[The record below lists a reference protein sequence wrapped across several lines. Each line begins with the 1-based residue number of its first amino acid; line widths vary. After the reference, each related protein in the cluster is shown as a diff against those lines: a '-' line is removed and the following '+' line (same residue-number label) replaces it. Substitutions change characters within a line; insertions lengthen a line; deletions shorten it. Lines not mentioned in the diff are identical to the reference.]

1 MKSLNLK
8 IVLSKNVIH
17 YITFFTDKLTKTKY
31 HQEVDK
37 EASFP
42 EECQYRADPSCPFDL
57 EILVYPSGVDIGCY
71 YKFSAHKE
79 ILSKISD
86 VFGAMLGGSFAE
98 SKSGKIVLRSV
109 RPRAFLAILHYLYG
123 CNWNCTQ
130 VEQQL
135 NSFLTDVCTKDDK
148 TDKTSLPGDFSSGIV
163 DFVTDDSLNPDYLL
177 SLIFTTKTKEPKE
190 NGSCFVE
197 ARKCLELL
205 ACANRFLLMD
215 LCTACEKQLCNCLP
229 LDSTRIHLPS
239 LFAYCQ
245 IHEAKILPQL
255 ILDYIL
261 LQLGNPSLCLK
272 LLHEILVGPTGYIA
286 LMLIKDS
293 ICSFIKR

>member
-1 MKSLNLK
+1 MY
-8 IVLSKNVIH
+8 V
-17 YITFFTDKLTKTKY
+17 TDKPAKTRY
-31 HQEVDK
+31 HLEVDK

-42 EECQYRADPSCPFDL
+42 EECQYRADPSCPFDV
-57 EILVYPSGVDIGCY
+57 EILVYPSGVSASCY

-98 SKSGKIVLRSV
+98 STSGKIVLRSV

-123 CNWNCTQ
+123 CNWNCAQ
-130 VEQQL
+130 VEQDL
-135 NSFLTDVCTKDDK
+135 NSFITDICTKEDK
-148 TDKTSLPGDFSSGIV
+148 TNKTSLSSDFSSGIV
-163 DFVTDDSLNPDYLL
+163 TNDSLNPDHLL
-177 SLIFTTKTKEPKE
+177 SLVFTTKTKEFKE
-190 NGSCFVE
+190 NENGFVE
-197 ARKCLELL
+197 ARQCLELL
-205 ACANRFLLMD
+205 ACANRFLLTD

-229 LDSTRIHLPS
+229 LDSARIHLPS

-245 IHEAKILPQL
+245 IHEAKLLPQL

-261 LQLGNPSLCLK
+261 LQLGNPSLCSK
-272 LLHEILVGPTGYIA
+272 LLREILAGPTGYAA

>member
-1 MKSLNLK
+1 M
-8 IVLSKNVIH
+8 
-17 YITFFTDKLTKTKY
+17 
-31 HQEVDK
+31 
-37 EASFP
+37 
-42 EECQYRADPSCPFDL
+42 
-57 EILVYPSGVDIGCY
+57 YPSGANTDCY

-123 CNWNCTQ
+123 CNWNCAH
-130 VEQQL
+130 VEREL
-135 NSFLTDVCTKDDK
+135 NSFLTNFSIKEDKSDDK
-148 TDKTSLPGDFSSGIV
+148 PSLSSDFSSGIV
-163 DFVTDDSLNPDYLL
+163 DFVTNDSLNPDRLL
-177 SLIFTTKTKEPKE
+177 SLIFTTRTKEAKE
-190 NGSCFVE
+190 NENCLVE
-197 ARKCLELL
+197 ARQCLELL
-205 ACANRFLLMD
+205 ACANRFLLTD

-229 LDSTRIHLPS
+229 LDSTVIHLPS

-261 LQLGNPSLCLK
+261 LQLGNPSLCSK
-272 LLHEILVGPTGYIA
+272 LFREILAGPTGYAA
-286 LMLIKDS
+286 LMLIKDN